1 MLSVTP
7 GYGVVRWLFNVTYSW
22 FAAVLEINAEIA
34 DAMAP
39 NQNHDETQSSLVGLH
54 KHTLAQVAKTL
65 G

>member
-1 MLSVTP
+1 M
-7 GYGVVRWLFNVTYSW
+7 
-22 FAAVLEINAEIA
+22 EINAEIA

-39 NQNHDETQSSLVGLH
+39 NQNHDETQSSFVGLH